1 MPDNKP
7 PTKPPAKP
15 PFPSALQAGLLLL
28 AALVLQQLVGAAL
41 YDFRET
47 LGLSLEQMTVLIT
60 VLADGIV
67 IAVAMQ
73 MQGVGYRD
81 VIHPDRSSLLPTL
94 VLVVPAV
101 LLLTPLLLLLNSVLF
116 TGLQAVLPLSD
127 YEARAFTELHEPTLS
142 MALMVCVVAP
152 VVEEL
157 LFRGVLL
164 RGFLQRYP
172 RGLAIG
178 YSALY
183 FGVAHLNI
191 YQFCLAFLLGLLLGL
206 LYERGRSLMPC
217 IALHAAFNTI
227 GFVLGNS
234 GETASDA
241 AGSAATES
249 AMASGASGATLLW
262 LTALIA
268 AAIGALALQK
278 LLGLWRR

>member
-1 MPDNKP
+1 MPEN
-7 PTKPPAKP
+7 KP
-15 PFPSALQAGLLLL
+15 PFPSVLQAGLLLL
-28 AALVLQQLVGAAL
+28 ATLVLQQLVGAAL

-47 LGLSLEQMTVLIT
+47 LGLSFEQMTVLIT
-60 VLADGIV
+60 VLADGLV
-67 IAVAMQ
+67 IAVALHL
-73 MQGVGYRD
+73 QGAGYRD
-81 VIHPDRSSLLPTL
+81 VLHPDRSSLLPTL

-127 YEARAFTELHEPTLS
+127 YEARAFTELHEPTLA

-164 RGFLQRYP
+164 RGFLKRYP

-227 GFVLGNS
+227 GFLLGNS
-234 GETASDA
+234 GEAASDA
-241 AGSAATES
+241 AGSAAG
-249 AMASGASGATLLW
+249 GAAVAPGATLLW